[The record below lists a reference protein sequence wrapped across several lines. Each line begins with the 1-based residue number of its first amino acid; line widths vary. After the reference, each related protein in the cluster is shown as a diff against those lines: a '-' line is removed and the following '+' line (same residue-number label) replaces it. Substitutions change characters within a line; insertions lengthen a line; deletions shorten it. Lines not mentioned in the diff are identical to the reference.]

1 MFQIFSSNVEIW
13 SKEWLN
19 GSGSLKRWLKTLKL
33 EIVGK
38 SFKNVWPLTYKI
50 R

>member
-1 MFQIFSSNVEIW
+1 MFQISSSNVEIW

-19 GSGSLKRWLKTLKL
+19 SSGSLKRWLKTLEL
-33 EIVGK
+33 EIVRK
-38 SFKNVWPLTYKI
+38 SFKNVWSLPYKV